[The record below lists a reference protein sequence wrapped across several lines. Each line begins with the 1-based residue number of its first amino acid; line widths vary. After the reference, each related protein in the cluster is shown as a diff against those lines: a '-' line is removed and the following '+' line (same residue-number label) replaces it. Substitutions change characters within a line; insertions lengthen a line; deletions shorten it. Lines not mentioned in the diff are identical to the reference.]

1 MKKIF
6 YLILI
11 LTIPLL
17 SDAQKWKRYRYEV
30 LFGIGYSNFFGE
42 LGGGSGKGGQSIIS
56 VKDIDFGSSRPA
68 FFVGTRYK
76 LVERFAIKFN
86 LLFTYVSGNDKYSG
100 NIGRKERNESF
111 SSPLFEQSLMAEF
124 SVIKERYGRRY
135 TMGNIRSLKKLHINT
150 YLFIGVGGF
159 WFSPKTKVNGIQIE
173 GQNTTF
179 STGEVYKTY
188 QLAVP
193 VGIGF
198 KYGVNRKLNIGL
210 EYGNRFTFTDFIDNH
225 KDLSPG
231 NKAND
236 NYMLLNLIFTYKLR
250 TTRSGLP
257 KF

>member
-30 LFGIGYSNFFGE
+30 LFGIGYSNFFGD
-42 LGGGSGKGGQSIIS
+42 LGGGNGKGGQSIIS
-56 VKDIDFGSSRPA
+56 VKDVDFGASRPA
-68 FFVGTRYK
+68 FFVGARYK
-76 LVERFAIKFN
+76 VIERFAIKFN
-86 LLFTYVSGNDKYSG
+86 LLFTYVSGYDKYSG
-100 NIGRKERNESF
+100 SISRKNRGESF

-150 YLFIGVGGF
+150 YLFFGVGGF
-159 WFSPKTKVNGIQIE
+159 WFSPKTKIDGIQIE
-173 GQNTTF
+173 GQASR
-179 STGEVYKTY
+179 STGESYKTY
-188 QLAVP
+188 QLAIP
-193 VGIGF
+193 IGIGL

-225 KDLSPG
+225 KDVSSG
-231 NKAND
+231 NKGKD
-236 NYMLLNLIFTYKLR
+236 SYMLLNLIFTYKLR